1 MDTSKIDGNEKF
13 IISKSYNNLE
23 RFLYFLKHKRVYD
36 DLKKN
41 NLDFEL
47 SHAHSLF
54 SNGYIAYKLKKDY
67 SIPYIVT
74 SRRSDLFIF
83 TKYKP
88 YLIPLAAKILNE
100 AEKCIY
106 LSESAVD
113 KAEEVFG
120 RRVLNL
126 RDKKVVLPNGIENV
140 FLENI
145 FYREKSKDLN
155 ESTILIMAGKL
166 DDKNK
171 NLKTLIEVLSILRD
185 KDKSFK
191 LLLVGRLE
199 DPLLKEMVDK
209 NPNIIYKENTRDY
222 KKMISYYRMADI
234 YVMPSFTETFGLV
247 YAEALSQGL
256 PVIYTKNQ
264 GFDKQFP
271 DGHVGFAIDPNSAYD
286 ICEKI
291 LKVKGS
297 YYEISK
303 RASVGAQ
310 RYNWDRIA
318 GEYEKIYKEIILRK

>member
-1 MDTSKIDGNEKF
+1 M
-13 IISKSYNNLE
+13 
-23 RFLYFLKHKRVYD
+23 YD

-171 NLKTLIEVLSILRD
+171 NLKTLIEVLSI
-185 KDKSFK
+185 
-191 LLLVGRLE
+191 
-199 DPLLKEMVDK
+199 
-209 NPNIIYKENTRDY
+209 
-222 KKMISYYRMADI
+222 
-234 YVMPSFTETFGLV
+234 
-247 YAEALSQGL
+247 
-256 PVIYTKNQ
+256 
-264 GFDKQFP
+264 
-271 DGHVGFAIDPNSAYD
+271 
-286 ICEKI
+286 
-291 LKVKGS
+291 
-297 YYEISK
+297 
-303 RASVGAQ
+303 
-310 RYNWDRIA
+310 
-318 GEYEKIYKEIILRK
+318 